1 MTELEA
7 LTIAY
12 DEISSMVGIENYDE
26 YSQASDV
33 LYKMIKQRRDKQV
46 KEMCK
51 RKMVQNSLSGK
62 PQPQQPTRIVR
73 DGKVVTLDV
82 FGKSEGAEE

>member
-12 DEISSMVGIENYDE
+12 NEVSSMVGIENYDD

-33 LYKMIKQRRDKQV
+33 LYKMIK
-46 KEMCK
+46 

-62 PQPQQPTRIVR
+62 TQPQQPTRIVR
-73 DGKVVTLDV
+73 DGKVITLDV